1 MTDTHALRWG
11 VNGTKIRNNVAGAA
25 WVVAGTDEKGTCLE
39 ITELCGQVPAAM
51 LNTGHGWA
59 TTCRGHCVNLE
70 LTI

>member
-11 VNGTKIRNNVAGAA
+11 VNGTKIRN
-25 WVVAGTDEKGTCLE
+25 KCCR
-39 ITELCGQVPAAM
+39 CGVGRGGKSGQMRRARAYLYYRQVPAAM